1 MTNPKDPWQRPDD
14 APTERLGSSGTES
27 TTPYSGNSFDEW
39 GQPSNPTQAL
49 PPHDEAWG
57 AYESGYPAAQPPPQQ
72 APPGYGQGYQAAP
85 PGYDQGYPPP
95 GYDQGQPPGHPP
107 RPQDGDQ
114 EEPPKRHTGLW
125 IALGVGVLAL
135 IAVGGVLAGLVFSGD
150 SSDDN
155 TAAPPTTSQLLVPP
169 TLKPTTPGAP
179 PNTSGLPGL
188 PGLGGGEDL
197 GATMGSITANT
208 GTEITMSTLGG
219 SDVRVLIDDATQVI
233 SLTSTKASELPV
245 GDMVMVQG
253 DKNPDGSIHAKI
265 IISTALPGGPR

>member
-1 MTNPKDPWQRPDD
+1 MTNPNDPWGQRPEDS
-14 APTERLGSSGTES
+14 PTERLGSPGTDS
-27 TTPYSGNSFDEW
+27 TTPYGGNSFDEW

-49 PPHDEAWG
+49 PPHDAQWG
-57 AYESGYPAAQPPPQQ
+57 DYESGYPAAQPPPQQ
-72 APPGYGQGYQAAP
+72 APPGYDQGYQA
-85 PGYDQGYPPP
+85 PPP
-95 GYDQGQPPGHPP
+95 GYGQGYPAAPPPGYPP

-114 EEPPKRHTGLW
+114 EEPPKRHIGLW
-125 IALGVGVLAL
+125 IALGLGVLAL
-135 IAVGGVLAGLVFSGD
+135 IAVGGVLAGLVLSGD
-150 SSDDN
+150 DSGDN
-155 TAAPPTTSQLLVPP
+155 TASAPTTSQLLVPP
-169 TLKPTTPGAP
+169 TPKQTTPGSP
-179 PNTSGLPGL
+179 PSASGLPGL

>member
-1 MTNPKDPWQRPDD
+1 MTNPNDPWQRPDD

-27 TTPYSGNSFDEW
+27 TTPYGGKGFDEW
-39 GQPSNPTQAL
+39 GQPSNPTHAL
-49 PPHDEAWG
+49 PPHDAQWG
-57 AYESGYPAAQPPPQQ
+57 AYETGYPVDQPPPQQ
-72 APPGYGQGYQAAP
+72 APPGYGQGYQA
-85 PGYDQGYPPP
+85 PPP
-95 GYDQGQPPGHPP
+95 GYDQGHPGAPPPGYPP

-114 EEPPKRHTGLW
+114 EESPKRHTGLW
-125 IALGVGVLAL
+125 IALGLGVLAL
-135 IAVGGVLAGLVFSGD
+135 IAVGGVLAGLVLSGGN
-150 SSDDN
+150 SEDN
-155 TAAPPTTSQLLVPP
+155 TASAPTTTRLLVPP
-169 TLKPTTPGAP
+169 TLKQTTPGAP
-179 PNTSGLPGL
+179 PSASGLPGL
-188 PGLGGGEDL
+188 PGLGGDEDL

>member
-1 MTNPKDPWQRPDD
+1 MTNPNDPWGQRPEDS
-14 APTERLGSSGTES
+14 PTERLGSPGSDS
-27 TTPYSGNSFDEW
+27 TTPYKGNSFDEW

-49 PPHDEAWG
+49 PPHDAQWG
-57 AYESGYPAAQPPPQQ
+57 PYESGYPAAQPPPQQ
-72 APPGYGQGYQAAP
+72 APPGY
-85 PGYDQGYPPP
+85 DQGYTAGPPP
-95 GYDQGQPPGHPP
+95 GYPP

-125 IALGVGVLAL
+125 IALGLGVLAL
-135 IAVGGVLAGLVFSGD
+135 IAVGGVLAGLVLSGNG
-150 SSDDN
+150 SNDN
-155 TAAPPTTSQLLVPP
+155 TASAPTSTQPFAPP
-169 TLKPTTPGAP
+169 TLKQTTPGAP
-179 PNTSGLPGL
+179 PSTSGLPGL

-197 GATMGSITANT
+197 GASMGSITANT

>member
-1 MTNPKDPWQRPDD
+1 MTNPNDPWGQRPEDS
-14 APTERLGSSGTES
+14 PTERLGSPGMDS
-27 TTPYSGNSFDEW
+27 TKPYGGGGFDEW

-49 PPHDEAWG
+49 PPHDAQWG
-57 AYESGYPAAQPPPQQ
+57 AYESGYPAAQPPPHQ
-72 APPGYGQGYQAAP
+72 PP
-85 PGYDQGYPPP
+85 PGYDQGYPAPPPP
-95 GYDQGQPPGHPP
+95 GYPP

-114 EEPPKRHTGLW
+114 GEPPKRHTGLW
-125 IALGVGVLAL
+125 IALGLGVLAL
-135 IAVGGVLAGLVFSGD
+135 IAVGGVLAGLVLSGN
-150 SSDDN
+150 SSDDDT
-155 TAAPPTTSQLLVPP
+155 TASGLTTSQVAPPTSRQTTPVVPP
-169 TLKPTTPGAP
+169 SA
-179 PNTSGLPGL
+179 SGLPGL
-188 PGLGGGEDL
+188 PGLGGGDDL

-219 SDVRVLIDDATQVI
+219 STVRVLIDDATQVI

>member
-1 MTNPKDPWQRPDD
+1 MTNPNDPWGQRPEDS
-14 APTERLGSSGTES
+14 PTERLGSPGTE
-27 TTPYSGNSFDEW
+27 TTKPYGGGGFDEW
-39 GQPSNPTQAL
+39 GQPSNPTRAL
-49 PPHDEAWG
+49 PPHDAQWG
-57 AYESGYPAAQPPPQQ
+57 PYESGYPADQPAHQPP
-72 APPGYGQGYQAAP
+72 PPGYG
-85 PGYDQGYPPP
+85 PGYPAGPPP
-95 GYDQGQPPGHPP
+95 GYPP

-114 EEPPKRHTGLW
+114 HEPPRRHTGLW

-135 IAVGGVLAGLVFSGD
+135 IAVGGVLAGLVLSGGD
-150 SSDDN
+150 SEDN
-155 TAAPPTTSQLLVPP
+155 TASPPRSSQPLAPPTAQTTPVVPP
-169 TLKPTTPGAP
+169 NP
-179 PNTSGLPGL
+179 SGLPGL
-188 PGLGGGEDL
+188 PGLGGAEDF

-219 SDVRVLIDDATQVI
+219 STVRVLIDDATQVI

>member
-27 TTPYSGNSFDEW
+27 TAQYGAGSFDEW

-49 PPHDEAWG
+49 PPHDAQWG
-57 AYESGYPAAQPPPQQ
+57 GYESGYPAAQPPPQQ
-72 APPGYGQGYQAAP
+72 APPPGYDQGYQAAP
-85 PGYDQGYPPP
+85 PPQ
-95 GYDQGQPPGHPP
+95 
-107 RPQDGDQ
+107 PQDGNQ
-114 EEPPKRHTGLW
+114 QEPPKRHTGLW
-125 IALGVGVLAL
+125 IALGIGILAL
-135 IAVGGVLAGLVFSGD
+135 IAVGGVLAGLVLSGN
-150 SSDDN
+150 SSEDN
-155 TAAPPTTSQLLVPP
+155 TAAPPSTSQLLVPP
-169 TLKPTTPGAP
+169 TMKPTTPGTSP
-179 PNTSGLPGL
+179 STSGIPGL